1 MCTNLPQE
9 ITEDML
15 AVLFQQCVLGPDY
28 ALSGS
33 PTVTPSGIK
42 VSKQRKLLGLLHLGL
57 VGPGQKWR
65 RSFTKHQN
73 WRRWQKERWTDSR
86 SKKDGKC
93 LLYTFEISL
102 VSRYRLLLRFRG
114 NERQSSL
121 SLFLQSFENLFPDWS
136 GRCGVLASDQAAIH
150 NDLGL
155 YTPWSLYFYYPV
167 QQDSPPKVL

>member
-1 MCTNLPQE
+1 
-9 ITEDML
+9 ML

-42 VSKQRKLLGLLHLGL
+42 VSKQRKLLGLLHPGL
-57 VGPGQKWR
+57 VVPGQKWR
-65 RSFTKHQN
+65 RSCTKHRN

-102 VSRYRLLLRFRG
+102 VFRYRLLLRFRG
-114 NERQSSL
+114 TYMKDKNRSHYFPNAL
-121 SLFLQSFENLFPDWS
+121 RISFPS
-136 GRCGVLASDQAAIH
+136 GAA
-150 NDLGL
+150 DAG
-155 YTPWSLYFYYPV
+155 F
-167 QQDSPPKVL
+167 